1 MPDQYLETALV
12 GNSDSTRNTYT
23 VTLGKCLAVTKC
35 KDSRALL
42 VGRANTFRKL
52 VETWP
57 NTNSL
62 KKALSMLRS
71 ILRTHPKIVPATTAK
86 YWRER
91 FDDARAAVK
100 EKNDNNVVSA
110 ALQAKWMD
118 YSDIKAKVQDLI
130 KRGNEHASLKVTK
143 ELVILAMYAFL
154 TPKRADFGK
163 LRIVDSADELV
174 ATENGIVL
182 PARGECKLVL
192 NEYKTAKTYKQF
204 VETLP
209 SELAQVLRASVKA
222 FPRTFLLVGPRD
234 KPLSNDNY
242 GAHVKN
248 TMDKHFDRKLTIN
261 DLRHIYLT
269 QTIILATITREERN
283 KIAWSMMQS
292 PEIQLEYV
300 RTGAVTS
307 DN

>member
-1 MPDQYLETALV
+1 M
-12 GNSDSTRNTYT
+12 
-23 VTLGKCLAVTKC
+23 
-35 KDSRALL
+35 
-42 VGRANTFRKL
+42 
-52 VETWP
+52 
-57 NTNSL
+57 NSL
-62 KKALSMLRS
+62 KKGLSMLCCISRAN
-71 ILRTHPKIVPATTAK
+71 PKIVPATTAK
-86 YWRER
+86 YWLARLE
-91 FDDARAAVK
+91 DARAAVK
-100 EKNDNNVVSA
+100 KKSDNNVVSA

-163 LRIVDSADELV
+163 LRIVDSADELK

-222 FPRTFLLVGPRD
+222 FPRTYLLVGPRD
-234 KPLSNDNY
+234 KPLSDDNY
-242 GAHVKN
+242 GTQVKN
-248 TMDKHFDRKLTIN
+248 TMDKHFNRKLGIN

-300 RTGAVTS
+300 RTGALTS
-307 DN
+307 EN